1 VLNFNL
7 VSLLLIALGAA
18 FLGLQ
23 TPRIAAVARV
33 YPLVTIVLVI
43 ACALVI
49 AGKELASRSA
59 TPPLDD
65 KLAKLLF
72 APMRSRIRT
81 LGFVAVWLTYT
92 WALPHVGFIVA
103 TTCALSISLWL
114 LAIRRPLVGLAGAT
128 VFSLIISILFATVL
142 FIPTPSGPVDRLMT
156 RAIYVIQHR
165 GNSNDH

>member
-7 VSLLLIALGAA
+7 LSLLLIVLGAA

-33 YPLVTIVLVI
+33 YPSVMIVLVI
-43 ACALVI
+43 ACALAIV
-49 AGKELASRSA
+49 AKDLVERSA
-59 TPPLDD
+59 TPPLDG
-65 KLAKLLF
+65 KLAKILF

-81 LGFVAVWLTYT
+81 LGFVAVWLAYT

-114 LAIRRPLVGLAGAT
+114 LAIRRPLVGFAAAT
-128 VFSLIISILFATVL
+128 VFSLVISILFATVL
-142 FIPTPSGPVDRLMT
+142 FIPTPSGPVDQLMT
-156 RAIYVIQHR
+156 RAIYAIQHR